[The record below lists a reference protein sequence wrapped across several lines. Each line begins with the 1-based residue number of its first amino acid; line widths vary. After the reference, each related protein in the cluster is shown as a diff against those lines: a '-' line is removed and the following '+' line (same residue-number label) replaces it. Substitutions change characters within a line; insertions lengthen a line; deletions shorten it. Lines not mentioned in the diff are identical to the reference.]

1 MLKHDLLGNTAAW
14 STLTTLDPLAVSKS
28 NPKPFDDGAA
38 WGAQAGLVR
47 SE

>member
-1 MLKHDLLGNTAAW
+1 MLKHDLLGNSAARNAI
-14 STLTTLDPLAVSKS
+14 TTLDPLAVSNS

-38 WGAQAGLVR
+38 WGAQAGVVR